1 MIIISLRFSGGSTGE
16 EHDIAHIASSIVARA
31 SGLFFPV
38 IFCAAAAL
46 AALGYPGHILMYA
59 PGDILSCRLAS
70 AQKL

>member
-1 MIIISLRFSGGSTGE
+1 MLTLLPVLLPAYAGFFCPSC
-16 EHDIAHIASSIVARA
+16 
-31 SGLFFPV
+31 FPV

-59 PGDILSCRLAS
+59 PGDILACRLAS